1 MLNNHGWHVRSH
13 PRHLPVQGQQA
24 PGKVG
29 GSARH
34 ARPLLREA
42 ARATPEGAP
51 GRGGRGHGAQAD
63 RAAGPGV
70 AEAGRQV
77 AGPGQGR
84 AGAGQRGPG
93 PRGAGAP
100 GRAGR
105 AAGRA
110 QDPARPDQR
119 PGAEARPDV
128 AGAPDPGRALP
139 HAEGDDE
146 GLLHRGR
153 GPDQGGRGGVGDL
166 GLHAQRGRHYATGS
180 GQDRRHAGAGGRH
193 RRAARLRCARRPDAS
208 GRRHPEGA
216 RQGVVDVPGGQRA
229 GGAEGR
235 AGHGRWRRHYGR
247 AARGG
252 TGRRR
257 RYGRYRRRKRLMA
270 ISRNIKPDRGLTY
283 RMFLTGFLLVL
294 LYGLVV
300 GVLIAVGLSY
310 SIVLV
315 LAVVLIFCQYW
326 FSAKIAM
333 YAMHAKEVTPEQA
346 PELHGVVDRLCAL
359 ADMPKPKVAIATT
372 DIPNAFATGRSP
384 KSSVVCV
391 TSGLLRRLDEPEVE
405 AVLSHEISHVA
416 HRDVAVM
423 TIASGLGM
431 LAGLLT
437 RVMFYSEIFGGG
449 RGGGNN
455 QQSQAALVEMLVLL
469 VSVVVYFVSFL
480 LTMALSRY
488 RELAADRSG
497 ALLIGRPSLL
507 ASALVKI
514 TGEMGRIPTKD
525 LRAAEPFNAFFFT
538 PAVATGGDQGT
549 GGGFSFG
556 NLFRTHPTLERRL
569 APLDSLE
576 RQVGQAG

>member
-1 MLNNHGWHVRSH
+1 
-13 PRHLPVQGQQA
+13 
-24 PGKVG
+24 
-29 GSARH
+29 
-34 ARPLLREA
+34 
-42 ARATPEGAP
+42 
-51 GRGGRGHGAQAD
+51 
-63 RAAGPGV
+63 
-70 AEAGRQV
+70 
-77 AGPGQGR
+77 
-84 AGAGQRGPG
+84 
-93 PRGAGAP
+93 
-100 GRAGR
+100 
-105 AAGRA
+105 
-110 QDPARPDQR
+110 
-119 PGAEARPDV
+119 
-128 AGAPDPGRALP
+128 
-139 HAEGDDE
+139 
-146 GLLHRGR
+146 
-153 GPDQGGRGGVGDL
+153 
-166 GLHAQRGRHYATGS
+166 
-180 GQDRRHAGAGGRH
+180 
-193 RRAARLRCARRPDAS
+193 
-208 GRRHPEGA
+208 
-216 RQGVVDVPGGQRA
+216 
-229 GGAEGR
+229 
-235 AGHGRWRRHYGR
+235 
-247 AARGG
+247 
-252 TGRRR
+252 
-257 RYGRYRRRKRLMA
+257 MA

-283 RMFLTGFLLVL
+283 RMLMTGFLLVL

-300 GVLIAVGLSY
+300 GILIAVGISY
-310 SIVLV
+310 ALVLV
-315 LAVVLIFCQYW
+315 IAVALIFCQYW

-359 ADMPKPKVAIATT
+359 ADMPKPRVAIATT

-405 AVLSHEISHVA
+405 AVLSHELSHVA

-431 LAGLLT
+431 IAGLMT
-437 RVMFYSEIFGGG
+437 RVLFYSELFGGG

-514 TGEMGRIPTKD
+514 TGEMGSIPTKD

-538 PAVATGGDQGT
+538 PAVANGATQGS

-556 NLFRTHPTLERRL
+556 NLFRTHPTLEKRL
-569 APLDSLE
+569 AQLDSLE
-576 RQVGQAG
+576 RQLGQAGQAPV